1 MYLKKHYKKQPDN
14 ELLFIVNQSDS
25 SFLRIQKVRS
35 LVAIERELQPNH

>member
-1 MYLKKHYKKQPDN
+1 MYLKKHYKNQPN
-14 ELLFIVNQSDS
+14 FYYQSDS